1 MKGKMPQMNLKN
13 EDAGH
18 SKSARALMET
28 FCIGELDP
36 TSPAIPEL
44 EVCSK
49 KQPSEIAQK
58 LKDLTKQY
66 WAVPIAVAGVSVIIG
81 FLCLR
86 RK

>member
-1 MKGKMPQMNLKN
+1 
-13 EDAGH
+13 
-18 SKSARALMET
+18 MET

-44 EVCSK
+44 EICSK

-66 WAVPIAVAGVSVIIG
+66 WAVPVAAASLSVVVG
-81 FLCLR
+81 FLYLR
-86 RK
+86 RKWRDDNFDYYGHQFWSI